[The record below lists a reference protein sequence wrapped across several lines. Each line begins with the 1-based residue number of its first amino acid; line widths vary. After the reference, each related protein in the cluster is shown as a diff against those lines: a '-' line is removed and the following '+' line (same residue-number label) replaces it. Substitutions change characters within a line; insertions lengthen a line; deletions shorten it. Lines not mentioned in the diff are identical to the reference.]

1 MIRTETV
8 DAALQTIRTACVPEG
23 ILAGAVRHDN
33 YARIWSRDSAIAG
46 IAGSL
51 YHDDFITAAWGASVQ
66 TLAFGQSPHG
76 QIPSNIGA
84 DNGQINVSYG
94 TLAGRVDATSWWII
108 SASLYV
114 LHTGDAARAAEWR
127 PRVDKALQILQIWEM
142 NERGLVYT
150 PLGGNWADEYV
161 YSGYLLYD
169 QVLRVWAL
177 RAAGSAFQMENW
189 REEAERLTQLLRL
202 NFSKNDNPAPR
213 YHAKAYAQTDFP
225 QGYWPSGFG
234 PQGYDVR
241 WDMAANALSLLLGI
255 NEQAASLSTFLSA
268 LAAEVGHWM
277 LPVFWP
283 VIRPG
288 DPDWRLL
295 ADNHLYAFKNQPY
308 CFHNGG
314 SWPVF
319 LGWLTLALTLH
330 GEHRPAGA
338 IALALDDALH
348 TEEPPLTMHEFW
360 RTDTRRPG
368 GVPHLCYTAAG
379 ALLAAYARRPN
390 NDFAPL
396 QSYIA

>member
-23 ILAGAVRHDN
+23 ILAAAVRHDN

-51 YHDDFITAAWGASVQ
+51 FNDAAVTAAWGASVQ
-66 TLAFGQSPHG
+66 TLAEGQSPHG
-76 QIPSNIGA
+76 QIPSNISTEK
-84 DNGQINVSYG
+84 GQKNVSYG
-94 TLAGRVDATSWWII
+94 TLAGRVDATSWWVI
-108 SASLYV
+108 SASLYL
-114 LHTGDAARAAEWR
+114 LHTGDTTRAADWR
-127 PRVDKALQILQIWEM
+127 PRVHKALQILRIWEM

-177 RAAGSAFQMENW
+177 RTAGMAFQQENW
-189 REEAERLTQLLRL
+189 REEAERLTQLVRL
-202 NFSKNDNPAPR
+202 NYSRNNDPATR

-241 WDMAANALSLLLGI
+241 WDMAANALALLLGI
-255 NEQAASLSTFLSA
+255 NDQAAPLTAFLNT
-268 LAAEVGHWM
+268 LAAELNHWM

-319 LGWLTLALTLH
+319 LGWL
-330 GEHRPAGA
+330 
-338 IALALDDALH
+338 ALALAVHGADEPSRAIAQALEQSLH
-348 TEEPPLTMHEFW
+348 AEEPPLTMHEFW
-360 RTDTRRPG
+360 RTDTRKPG

-379 ALLAAYARRPN
+379 ALLTAFAHRPN
-390 NDFAPL
+390 KDFAML